1 MLLFAPMSLE
11 ERLEKIRSGPVP
23 QNEESAKFQVIAPIL
38 ENLGWDQTDG
48 SEFLLEYPVGGT
60 KGGRVD
66 IALRA
71 NTRGQ
76 NRLVALVEAKA
87 PGSDLKRHVAQVLG
101 YAFHEGVDICVLT
114 TGLEWW
120 LFLPRESGEPI
131 KRRFATLDMQRDSVE
146 RLAEDLRAFLDKEAL
161 VRGRAQKKAKSV
173 LKATLDAARLETEIP
188 EIWERMLNGPD
199 QELVDL
205 IGARVYERLNLR
217 PDKSQVIAA
226 LRGKPVPMV
235 NIPEDSPPATPEV
248 EEAQK
253 SSQKRSP
260 KPIAIQLWGTRHA
273 VSSHKEIVSKVADL
287 LYEKHASDFE
297 KVLRLKGRTRVF
309 AARNEALLY
318 SSHRVESSE
327 YFVECHGNAQQLRE
341 RAGRFLECFG
351 YDKTDLEILFE

>member
-1 MLLFAPMSLE
+1 M
-11 ERLEKIRSGPVP
+11 
-23 QNEESAKFQVIAPIL
+23 
-38 ENLGWDQTDG
+38 
-48 SEFLLEYPVGGT
+48 EYPVGGT

-131 KRRFATLDMQRDSVE
+131 KRRFATLNMQSDSVE

-161 VRGRAQKKAKSV
+161 VRGRAEKKAKSV

-226 LRGKPVPMV
+226 LRANLFRWSIFQKIRLRRHLKLRRLR
-235 NIPEDSPPATPEV
+235 NQAKTQPETNRDPAMGNT
-248 EEAQK
+248 
-253 SSQKRSP
+253 
-260 KPIAIQLWGTRHA
+260 TRG
-273 VSSHKEIVSKVADL
+273 
-287 LYEKHASDFE
+287 F
-297 KVLRLKGRTRVF
+297 
-309 AARNEALLY
+309 
-318 SSHRVESSE
+318 
-327 YFVECHGNAQQLRE
+327 QP
-341 RAGRFLECFG
+341 
-351 YDKTDLEILFE
+351 

>member
-1 MLLFAPMSLE
+1 MSLE

-48 SEFLLEYPVGGT
+48 SEFLLEYAVGGT

-76 NRLVALVEAKA
+76 NRLVALIEAKV

-131 KRRFATLDMQRDSVE
+131 QRRFATLDMRSDSVE

-161 VRGRAQKKAKSV
+161 VRGRAEKKAKSV

-248 EEAQK
+248 EKAQK
-253 SSQKRSP
+253 SPAKNAARNQSRSSYGEHDTRFPAIKRLLARWLTSCMRNTH
-260 KPIAIQLWGTRHA
+260 PI
-273 VSSHKEIVSKVADL
+273 SKRC
-287 LYEKHASDFE
+287 SGW
-297 KVLRLKGRTRVF
+297 KGRTRVF

-327 YFVECHGNAQQLRE
+327 YFVECHGNAQELRE
-341 RAGRFLECFG
+341 RAGRFLDCFG
-351 YDKTDLEILFE
+351 YDKSELDVLFE